1 MNDQKIIN
9 LLKMQTALQREIRPM
24 LDEFERIVNDIERLV
39 AANEKRQPLRKLVEV
54 KVRVVNNS
62 PRE

>member
-9 LLKMQTALQREIRPM
+9 LLKCQTALQREIRPM